1 MVVATMPGEGA
12 VANVSANAG
21 LAARRSALKRAIS
34 SLMSLVS
41 R

>member
-1 MVVATMPGEGA
+1 MVVATMPGDGA
-12 VANVSANAG
+12 VMNVSANGAD
-21 LAARRSALKRAIS
+21 AAAMQRLKRAIS